1 MLSFYQHLPEHIN
14 PIAFSIGSFDI
25 RWYSLMYLVG
35 FLAVYLILVYWAKK
49 TEEDLKSNREK
60 LVLDFLAYSFLG
72 LIVGARL
79 GYVLFY
85 DLNYFIQNP
94 LAIVSPLDTSG
105 NFVGIFG
112 MSYFGGLLGIVGCSV
127 LFCRKNKINFF
138 EWADFVIPAIP
149 AGYFFGRI
157 GNFLNGELY
166 GKATNHFWGMY
177 FRKEP
182 FLRHPTQLYEAF
194 LEGALLFVILWI
206 LKNNTK
212 FKGNLLAIYLFG
224 YGVVR
229 FFVEFLREP
238 ELMSHFGFT
247 TGQILS
253 SIIIIISVIIF
264 LHKTKKS
271 CYNNLNV

>member
-14 PIAFSIGSFDI
+14 SIAFSIGSFDI

-35 FLAVYLILVYWAKK
+35 FLAVYLILVHRAKK
-49 TEEDLKSNREK
+49 TEEDLKNKKEK
-60 LVLDFLAYSFLG
+60 LVLDFLVYSFFG
-72 LIVGARL
+72 LIIGARL
-79 GYVLFY
+79 GYALFY
-85 DLNYFIQNP
+85 DPDYFIQNP
-94 LAIVSPLDTSG
+94 LAVISPLDTRG

-112 MSYFGGLLGIVGCSV
+112 MSYFGGLLGIVGCSI

-166 GKATNHFWGMY
+166 GKATKHFWGMY
-177 FRKEP
+177 FGNEP
-182 FLRHPTQLYEAF
+182 FLRHPTQLYEAL
-194 LEGALLFVILWI
+194 LEGALLFVILWL
-206 LKNNTK
+206 LKDNAK
-212 FKGNLLAIYLFG
+212 FKGNILAIYLFG

-238 ELMSHFGFT
+238 EQMSHFGLT

-253 SIIIIISVIIF
+253 LIIISVIIF

>member
-1 MLSFYQHLPEHIN
+1 MLSFYQHLPEHID
-14 PIAFSIGSFDI
+14 PIAFSIGSFNI

-35 FLAVYLILVYWAKK
+35 FLTVYLILVYWAKK
-49 TEEDLKSNREK
+49 TEENLKNNREK
-60 LVLDFLAYSFLG
+60 LVLDFLVYSFFG

-79 GYVLFY
+79 GYVFFY
-85 DLNYFIQNP
+85 DIDYFIQNP
-94 LAIVSPLDTSG
+94 LAIVSPLNTSG

-112 MSYFGGLLGIVGCSV
+112 MSYFGGLLGIIGCSV

-166 GKATNHFWGMY
+166 GKTTDNILGMY
-177 FRKEP
+177 FSDGI
-182 FLRHPTQLYEAF
+182 LRHPTQLYEAF
-194 LEGALLFVILWI
+194 WEGALLFVVLWL
-206 LKNNTK
+206 LKDSAK

-229 FFVEFLREP
+229 FFVEFLRET
-238 ELMSHFGFT
+238 EQMSHFGLT

-253 SIIIIISVIIF
+253 SIIIIISIIIF